1 LPDGDTR
8 TSVFFE
14 PYPIYRVREEGCYI
28 FDVGG
33 NKYIDLMNNYSS
45 LIHGHNHPKV
55 REAVAKQLECG
66 TIFGAPIKVNISC
79 LKFYSIEFHLSKR

>member
-1 LPDGDTR
+1 
-8 TSVFFE
+8 
-14 PYPIYRVREEGCYI
+14 
-28 FDVGG
+28 
-33 NKYIDLMNNYSS
+33 MNNYTS

-66 TIFGAPIKVNISC
+66 TIFGAPIKVNVSC